1 MARSLVRLAPTKDE
15 IEMIQQYK
23 GDKDKLGAAEKFF
36 LEMMVIPRLAE
47 RLACFVYKGEFATR
61 YEELRIDIKE
71 CNVAMHELRTSNK
84 LRRIME
90 VVLVLGNFMNRAYGY
105 NGQGQGY
112 TTDSLIKLVDTKS
125 TIKVKGRSTYHLL
138 HHLIQVRTPPPPQQH
153 TTPGTQ
159 HTRWPLTCSAG
170 ALSLQYLEGVKVEL
184 LGWREEMPHIRDGH
198 MERMNETIRQVTVIR
213 EGLAQVEE
221 EIKHHKGSKVP
232 TAPHHPCLPL
242 FCDLLPRESG
252 DR

>member
-1 MARSLVRLAPTKDE
+1 MWSLTRLPLCRTLQKVLSLDMARSLVRLAPTKDE

-138 HHLIQVRTPPPPQQH
+138 HHLIQVRTPSPPLNNTPRPAH
-153 TTPGTQ
+153 NTPGGLLPA
-159 HTRWPLTCSAG
+159 RRV
-170 ALSLQYLEGVKVEL
+170 LSLSSI
-184 LGWREEMPHIRDGH
+184 WR
-198 MERMNETIRQVTVIR
+198 
-213 EGLAQVEE
+213 
-221 EIKHHKGSKVP
+221 GSRSSCWGG
-232 TAPHHPCLPL
+232 ARRCLT
-242 FCDLLPRESG
+242 SAMATWSA
-252 DR
+252 